1 MTARSRL
8 PGLGV
13 SGSHRATGT
22 SLLLAGLFVAALAGR
37 AGSAPPAATPSTST
51 PNKAGSAPA
60 KPESSDAAS
69 AVPFGTKS
77 KDPIYI
83 TSDRL
88 DIYDKE
94 GRAVYSGASGVVAT
108 QGASK
113 LVGTELTAFYDRQKD
128 NGGTQ
133 GQAPQQQGAAGTQ
146 VKRILVKGP
155 VSVVQNDQVATG
167 DNGEFDRVQNIVTLT
182 GHVSLTQGADVTTG
196 EKLVYDLNTG
206 VANVFSGPGTP
217 VKSLFVQG
225 SEPGQAKTATPQKG
239 SSGKP
244 ASTGTGSSK
253 ASSEKAAT
261 ASSSKA
267 ASAKTGTEKGSSTK
281 AAQP

>member
-1 MTARSRL
+1 MSASSSVPPSAGSGARSK
-8 PGLGV
+8 
-13 SGSHRATGT
+13 SGAI
-22 SLLLAGLFVAALAGR
+22 LFLAGLLVAGFAAP
-37 AGSAPPAATPSTST
+37 AASAPPAVPSTTS
-51 PNKAGSAPA
+51 SASKPA
-60 KPESSDAAS
+60 AAPGKPAADAAS

-77 KDPIYI
+77 KEPIYI

-113 LVGTELTAFYDRQKD
+113 LVGTELTAFYDRQHE
-128 NGGTQ
+128 NGDKPAEGQPQPQGT
-133 GQAPQQQGAAGTQ
+133 AGTQ

-196 EKLVYDLNTG
+196 DKLIYDLNTG

-225 SEPGQAKTATPQKG
+225 SQPGEAKPASPQKTPP
-239 SSGKP
+239 GKP
-244 ASTGTGSSK
+244 APASTSK
-253 ASSEKAAT
+253 PPAKPVAAKALPT
-261 ASSSKA
+261 KA
-267 ASAKTGTEKGSSTK
+267 VSAKSGTSTPAK
-281 AAQP
+281 AVEP

>member
-1 MTARSRL
+1 MTAGPPRTE
-8 PGLGV
+8 
-13 SGSHRATGT
+13 RAGDLCRAAGA
-22 SLLLAGLFVAALAGR
+22 SLLLAFLMLAGFAR
-37 AGSAPPAATPSTST
+37 DAQSAPAATPATNGS
-51 PNKAGSAPA
+51 NKGGSSA
-60 KPESSDAAS
+60 KSGSDAAA
-69 AVPFGTKS
+69 AVPFGAKS

-113 LVGTELTAFYDRQKD
+113 LVGSELTAFYERQKD
-128 NGGTQ
+128 NGASDGQTQQAQGT
-133 GQAPQQQGAAGTQ
+133 AGTQ

-196 EKLVYDLNTG
+196 DKLIYDLNTG
-206 VANVFSGPGTP
+206 IANVFSGPGTP

-225 SEPGQAKTATPQKG
+225 SQPGEAKPAGPQKTQAGKSASASPTSSKTSSDKASGSSSKPASAKAGTGKG
-239 SSGKP
+239 SSP
-244 ASTGTGSSK
+244 
-253 ASSEKAAT
+253 
-261 ASSSKA
+261 
-267 ASAKTGTEKGSSTK
+267 K